1 MIPMD
6 TNQTEGMM
14 KRRGL
19 VIGIAVCVVLLVVL
33 LAACGGTATSATT
46 ATTSGTVTTAAATS
60 SSATTVVAN
69 TDALAKYKSD
79 MKAWVDKYDAELTK
93 KVDVLGT
100 ITDPLK
106 ATPEQIKGAKDF
118 QSLMAEAASDL
129 QDIKAPADLASN
141 HKAYADGVTTMSSG
155 LQKYTKAME
164 DASADELADALAS
177 MSVSEQINQAETA
190 LEQAL
195 GFKLSSD

>member
-1 MIPMD
+1 MAID

-14 KRRGL
+14 KRRGF
-19 VIGIAVCVVLLVVL
+19 VIGLAVLFALI
-33 LAACGGTATSATT
+33 LAGCGGTATSATSATT
-46 ATTSGTVTTAAATS
+46 ASTSGTVTTAAATK

-69 TDALAKYKSD
+69 TDALATYKAE

-93 KVDVLGT
+93 RVDVLGT

-106 ATPEQIKGAKDF
+106 ATPEQIKGVKDF

-129 QDIKAPADLASN
+129 QDIKPPADLASD
-141 HKAYADGVTTMSSG
+141 HKAYADGVTTMSIG

-164 DASADELADALAS
+164 DASADELADAMTS
-177 MSVSEQINQAETA
+177 MSASDQIAQAEAT

-195 GFKLSSD
+195 GFKLTSN